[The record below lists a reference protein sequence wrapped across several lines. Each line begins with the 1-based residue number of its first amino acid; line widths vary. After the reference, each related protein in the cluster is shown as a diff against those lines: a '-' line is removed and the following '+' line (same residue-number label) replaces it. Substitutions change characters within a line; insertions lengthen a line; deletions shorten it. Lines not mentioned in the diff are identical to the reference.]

1 MAPSRVCAVVAVS
14 AAALLSSLTIAT
26 TAPPSLDF
34 TVVALGQ
41 KPAARPLIGSH
52 GIAPPAVALAKG
64 VDSLSAGRI
73 AGAAAAL
80 AALVVV
86 ARVGDAK
93 TKRFAKVRGT
103 WKEKQRRN
111 AEYLSRHP
119 PPLMKKR
126 ALTFKIMYAR
136 LIRRE
141 DEEFCE
147 WASWIDPRE
156 PEYQWSVEKV
166 RTMNENP
173 ENVTMERQRALIGIP
188 MPPIRLTETA
198 LKQMR
203 GGAGGAP
210 SSKRNED
217 VGGNLPERGED
228 APKGNV
234 DLSTVELD
242 FIKFKGF
249 EVSKKVLARLEATQ
263 AKNRKK

>member
-1 MAPSRVCAVVAVS
+1 VIFNRSVSTDDQLVSSSTSLGFVS
-14 AAALLSSLTIAT
+14 AAPGERIGQVIRPSAAANKVDATRSAFAVGSSNV
-26 TAPPSLDF
+26 PC
-34 TVVALGQ
+34 
-41 KPAARPLIGSH
+41 
-52 GIAPPAVALAKG
+52 
-64 VDSLSAGRI
+64 AGRI

-80 AALVVV
+80 AALV
-86 ARVGDAK
+86 ALSRVGGAQ
-93 TKRFAKVRGT
+93 TRRFAKVRGT

-126 ALTFKIMYAR
+126 ALTYKIMYAR

>member
-1 MAPSRVCAVVAVS
+1 MARSAVLGLAATAATFLLASQRSHVGTDFVLAAPNSRGSLVV
-14 AAALLSSLTIAT
+14 
-26 TAPPSLDF
+26 
-34 TVVALGQ
+34 G
-41 KPAARPLIGSH
+41 
-52 GIAPPAVALAKG
+52 
-64 VDSLSAGRI
+64 AGRPVVELSRGSAFVADPATAGVGAGRL

-80 AALVVV
+80 AAL
-86 ARVGDAK
+86 ALGAAH
-93 TKRFAKVRGT
+93 TKLYAKVRGT

-136 LIRRE
+136 LNRRE

-166 RTMNENP
+166 RTMMENP
-173 ENVTMERQRALIGIP
+173 ENVPMERTRAAIGIP

-203 GGAGGAP
+203 GGSGGGTQA
-210 SSKRNED
+210 KRNED
-217 VGGNLPERGED
+217 VGGNLPGRGDE

-234 DLSTVELD
+234 DLSSVELD